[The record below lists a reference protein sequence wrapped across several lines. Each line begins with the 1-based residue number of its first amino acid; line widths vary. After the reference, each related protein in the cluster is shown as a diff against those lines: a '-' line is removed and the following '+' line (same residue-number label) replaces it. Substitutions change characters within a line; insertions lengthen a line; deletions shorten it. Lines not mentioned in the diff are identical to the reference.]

1 MAADSVH
8 SLRLALAV
16 VTMRPL
22 TWPVAADSVHTLRP
36 TAVDGG
42 RRNRPLAARTGQ
54 SRRVSPHP
62 RALCA
67 GARARWV

>member
-42 RRNRPLAARTGQ
+42 RRIRPLAVGTGQ
-54 SRRVSPHP
+54 SRRVLSRP
-62 RALCA
+62 RASC
-67 GARARWV
+67 ARARAR